1 MRFDSRTALITGS
14 SEGIGYAIAAALVA
28 EGAQVVLT
36 GRREK
41 ALAEAA
47 GALGPAAAW
56 ISGDIADPETA
67 HRAVDHAERQ
77 FGGLDLLVCNAGILI
92 PGVVFAQPMDE
103 VNRVIDVN
111 LRGTI
116 ATVAAAAPALAKQ
129 SGAAIAVISSSIGR
143 KPGPGTGVYGATK
156 AALQYLVPTWASEL
170 GPMGIRVNGVCA
182 GITET
187 PGFRAGAAAIPGLEE
202 GVVAT
207 NVIKRIATADEVA
220 APVLTLLDSAGAGF
234 VTGSIWDIDGGFGL
248 GAQHA

>member
-1 MRFDSRTALITGS
+1 MRFDGKTALITGS

-41 ALAEAA
+41 ELAEAA
-47 GALGPAAAW
+47 GTLGAAW
-56 ISGDIADPETA
+56 ISGDIADPDTA
-67 HRAVDHAERQ
+67 HRAVDHAVEQ

-92 PGVVFAQPMDE
+92 PGVIIAQPMEE
-103 VNRVIDVN
+103 VNRIIDVN

-129 SGAAIAVISSSIGR
+129 TGSSIAVISSSIGR
-143 KPGPGTGVYGATK
+143 RPGPGTGVYGATK

-187 PGFRAGAAAIPGLEE
+187 PGFRAGAEAIPGLEE

-207 NVIKRIATADEVA
+207 NIIKRIATADEVA

-234 VTGSIWDIDGGFGL
+234 VTGSIWDIDGGYGL
-248 GAQHA
+248 GAHHG

>member
-1 MRFDSRTALITGS
+1 MRFEGKTALITGS

-28 EGAQVVLT
+28 EGATVVLT

-41 ALAEAA
+41 ELAEAA
-47 GALGPAAAW
+47 GTLDAAW
-56 ISGDIADPETA
+56 ISGDIADPDTA
-67 HRAVDHAERQ
+67 HRAVDHAVAQ

-92 PGVVFAQPMDE
+92 PGVIFAQPMDE
-103 VNRVIDVN
+103 VNRIIDVN

-116 ATVAAAAPALAKQ
+116 ATVAAAAPVLAKQ
-129 SGAAIAVISSSIGR
+129 AGSSIAVISSSIGR
-143 KPGPGTGVYGATK
+143 KPGPGTGIYGATK

-187 PGFRAGAAAIPGLEE
+187 PGFRAGAEAIPGLEE

-207 NVIKRIATADEVA
+207 NVIKRIATAAEVA

-234 VTGSIWDIDGGFGL
+234 VTGSIWDIDGGYGL
-248 GAQHA
+248 GAHHG